1 MAITLEEAMRNAAS
15 DVDYAVIDELR
26 RTSWL
31 FDQLTFD
38 DTATPGTGGGSLTYT
53 YSRLTQTRGG
63 SFRAYNHEY
72 TPVEA
77 KRTQIT
83 SSLYPF
89 GGAYNLDRAL
99 AHLGPRL
106 TDEMAFQTSE
116 LIKGAKV
123 TFATQLVQG
132 DNASNALGFDG
143 LDVALTGSVTEYFP
157 NSSSTFYVDW
167 SEATIN
173 TVDKA
178 ITASNELDLFLSL
191 LDAEP
196 DALLGNRLM
205 IARVKALAKRA
216 GQYSI
221 TQDALGRT
229 VERYG
234 NAALVDLGTTNDDL
248 TGDTTYVVPV
258 ETRDPDGGG
267 AGGNITNLTDLYAIR
282 FGMDALHGAS
292 VAGKPLIQTWDPD
305 WTTSG
310 AVKTGELEIGPATM
324 VLKKARACGV
334 FRNIKVK

>member
-1 MAITLEEAMRNAAS
+1 MAITLADAMRNAAS
-15 DVDYAVIDELR
+15 DVDYAVIDETR
-26 RTSWL
+26 RGSWL
-31 FDQLTFD
+31 LDQITFD

-53 YSRLTQTRGG
+53 YARLTQTRGG
-63 SFRAYNHEY
+63 QFRAYNTEY
-72 TPVEA
+72 TPSEA

-99 AHLGPRL
+99 AHLGPQL

-116 LIKGAKV
+116 LIRGV
-123 TFATQLVQG
+123 RTTFATQLIQG
-132 DNASNALGFDG
+132 DHASNVLGFDG
-143 LDVALTGSVTEYFP
+143 LDVALTGSVTEYIP
-157 NSSSTFYVDW
+157 NAGGTYYADW
-167 SEATIN
+167 SEATVN

-178 ITASNELDLFLSL
+178 ITVSNELDLFLSL
-191 LDAEP
+191 LNDEP

-205 IARVKALAKRA
+205 IARVRAIAKRA

-234 NAALVDLGTTNDDL
+234 NAALVDLGTTNDDM
-248 TGDTTYVVPV
+248 TGDTTYVIPV

-267 AGGNITNLTDLYAIR
+267 GGGNITNLTDLYAVR
-282 FGMDALHGAS
+282 FGMNALHGAS
-292 VAGKPLIQTWDPD
+292 VAGKPLMKTWDPD

-310 AVKTGELEIGPATM
+310 AVKTGELEMGPATL
-324 VLKKARACGV
+324 VLKHARSCGV
-334 FRNIKVK
+334 IRNIKVK